1 MVRFKQGETRYLN
14 TMTDFTSKHDIF
26 TYLIHLGYLVYDK
39 NEKTCRIPNGEIR
52 QEWENAVEDC
62 DEYKT
67 KNQIIKH
74 SKELL
79 QATLEGDE
87 EAVAEALDLS
97 HIHATSNRS

>member
-1 MVRFKQGETRYLN
+1 MASLNQRSTKSADNFLIKLCGCVFQWNFMVRFKQGETRYLN

-39 NEKTCRIPNGEIR
+39 NEKTCRIPNGEIK

-67 KNQIIKH
+67 TTR
-74 SKELL
+74 L
-79 QATLEGDE
+79 
-87 EAVAEALDLS
+87 
-97 HIHATSNRS
+97 